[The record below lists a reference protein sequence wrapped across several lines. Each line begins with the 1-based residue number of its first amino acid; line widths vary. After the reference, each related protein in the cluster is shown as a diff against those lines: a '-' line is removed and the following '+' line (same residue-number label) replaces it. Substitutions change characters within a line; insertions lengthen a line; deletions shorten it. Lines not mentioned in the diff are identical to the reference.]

1 MPSLWSFLESLFGE
15 AMWISSDNV
24 QDIKKYSF
32 YWWDKKAQKIT
43 YNFASEPIQ
52 TNINILSQVL
62 LYNLLL
68 IGILSVSKNERPAWN
83 WFVYKRE
90 YIASHGSHIPEPMWL
105 QLCLPGC
112 WSHTSGS
119 AVSFSILAVH
129 PLCCFPGEF
138 QSHLLAW

>member
-90 YIASHGSHIPEPMWL
+90 YIASHGSHHVTSIMPAWVL
-105 QLCLPGC
+105 KSYIRLCCLFQYPGC
-112 WSHTSGS
+112 SSSVLFSRRISESPIGL
-119 AVSFSILAVH
+119 VSS
-129 PLCCFPGEF
+129 
-138 QSHLLAW
+138 